1 VLSTGQ
7 LPVSIPARQSLRN
20 RSRTLS
26 HLHIL
31 PERFDSSI
39 RVCFHALLAPVAMTI
54 YAGRLD
60 LAKLSWFQKW
70 ISEKVKSPVGV
81 FRDWTAIAARARVL
95 PAKMGV

>member
-1 VLSTGQ
+1 
-7 LPVSIPARQSLRN
+7 
-20 RSRTLS
+20 
-26 HLHIL
+26 
-31 PERFDSSI
+31 
-39 RVCFHALLAPVAMTI
+39 MTI